1 MNLKLVTHQSYLAS
15 LRLIPYLIAL
25 IFNACAS
32 VPPPKV
38 YIKNIKHLGGSF
50 TAVCVTPNEIHLK
63 SYYRFLS
70 LKYQDLGLKLKEQ
83 SRLLHTSSKLNLRTN
98 GTPLDLNDKKKTQ
111 TSIHLNDHDP
121 CPQVEAW
128 VQLNPKSRLSMRW
141 HEQSLVVSPRQWRWG
156 AEQRDQLTKLWDIS
170 PVSFGHKNKDQRYL
184 ISSQHGLWAWKYSQ
198 RNARKLVLPK
208 ELPQNIISIAK
219 DQDAWWLDTSVG
231 DIQQIW
237 PISFMSGQAKLIS
250 SPIKQNTSIKSQILL
265 APLSGVA
272 LRGKVDGL
280 ELKWG
285 QQSYPF
291 QTLQS
296 LCVLSKRMVAVATKS
311 ELMILLGPQPAKA
324 NPASSKPQ
332 LSIIKSINLP
342 TKTRKLL
349 CEDQRIFALGEGY
362 GLLSLELTIVEEPKH
377 LDTKIKSSN

>member
-1 MNLKLVTHQSYLAS
+1 MNLKFMTSQSYLAS
-15 LRLIPYLIAL
+15 LRLMPCFIAL

-38 YIKNIKHLGGSF
+38 YINNIKHLGGSF
-50 TAVCVTPNEIHLK
+50 TAVCVTPSEIHLK

-70 LKYQDLGLKLKEQ
+70 LRYQNLGLKLKEQ
-83 SRLLHTSSKLNLRTN
+83 SRLLHSSSTLNLKALE
-98 GTPLDLNDKKKTQ
+98 TPLDLNDKKKAQ
-111 TSIHLNDHDP
+111 DLASPLLNIDLTNHDP

-141 HEQSLVVSPRQWRWG
+141 HKQPLVVSPRQWRWG
-156 AEQRDQLTKLWDIS
+156 TEQRNQLTKLWDMS

-184 ISSQHGLWAWKYSQ
+184 ISSQYGLWAWKDSQ
-198 RNARKLVLPK
+198 KNARKLVLPK
-208 ELPQNIISIAK
+208 ELPQNIVGIAK
-219 DQDAWWLDTSVG
+219 DQDAWWLNTSAG

-237 PISFMSGQAKLIS
+237 PISFMSGQAQLIS
-250 SPIKQNTSIKSQILL
+250 SPIKQNVSIKSQTLL

-311 ELMILLGPQPAKA
+311 ELVILLGPKLAKA
-324 NPASSKPQ
+324 NPASSNPQ
-332 LSIIKSINLP
+332 LTIIKRINLP

-362 GLLSLELTIVEEPKH
+362 GLLSLELTIVEEPKRE
-377 LDTKIKSSN
+377 D